1 MIYTAVRLGVDMIY
15 WVGRLT
21 IDGTYY
27 MVYGHQETQQE
38 KMERE
43 MKTLETKL
51 ESKSMELR
59 KMNQIL
65 EKIAEKQGIK
75 TDDLELEVEVDKET
89 VLVN

>member
-1 MIYTAVRLGVDMIY
+1 MIYTIIRLGVDVVY
-15 WVGRLT
+15 WSGRLA

-27 MVYGHQETQQE
+27 MLYGHQETQQE
-38 KMERE
+38 KMEKE

-59 KMNQIL
+59 KINNLL

-75 TDDLELEVEVDKET
+75 TEELNIEIDKET
-89 VLVN
+89 VLIN